1 MSARGTIAYI
11 CSRGGLWYLAA
22 SQQIPYDMGPDMHD
36 GKELLKCF
44 KEFFYS
50 KRKHCSGERKMHSLL
65 NAFVKKTN
73 IEIDGTFFKYHE
85 LPQNSDRTK
94 TIIDLQSK
102 KDSRGNFN
110 LENDFLANAL
120 HYSDWIYLMP
130 LCPMT
135 NFQFKCEADDPNWH
149 GEGTWPKYT
158 INSLHEGSVQI
169 FHFRDFKYS
178 YDGNELTEY
187 DVFGMGHPVKGKN
200 FSITDDSPIL
210 VAAPK
215 EEISETDGKRFDKYG
230 AEIDKDGNYVDE
242 RDAEYKHE
250 YRELPLNEDD
260 PTSEELL
267 DDIFDDK
274 PVGAPPLNTNV
285 LPQKR
290 FVEILTQYKDGDRYC
305 LVVRDSDNKH
315 VIFKEMK

>member
-1 MSARGTIAYI
+1 
-11 CSRGGLWYLAA
+11 
-22 SQQIPYDMGPDMHD
+22 
-36 GKELLKCF
+36 
-44 KEFFYS
+44 
-50 KRKHCSGERKMHSLL
+50 
-65 NAFVKKTN
+65 
-73 IEIDGTFFKYHE
+73 
-85 LPQNSDRTK
+85 
-94 TIIDLQSK
+94 
-102 KDSRGNFN
+102 
-110 LENDFLANAL
+110 
-120 HYSDWIYLMP
+120 
-130 LCPMT
+130 MT

-267 DDIFDDK
+267 DDIFDDI
-274 PVGAPPLNTNV
+274 VPLSKKDMGKIMKEANSRLRGKADFKLV
-285 LPQKR
+285 S
-290 FVEILTQYKDGDRYC
+290 EI
-305 LVVRDSDNKH
+305 
-315 VIFKEMK
+315 VIIK

>member
-11 CSRGGLWYLAA
+11 CSRGGSWYLAA
-22 SQQIPYDMGPDMHD
+22 SQQIPYDMGPDMHN

-50 KRKHCSGERKMHSLL
+50 ERKHCSGERKMHSLL

-94 TIIDLQSK
+94 IIIDLQSK

-110 LENDFLANAL
+110 LENDFFAKAL
-120 HYSDWIYLMP
+120 HYSDWVYLMP
-130 LCPMT
+130 LCPMI

-149 GEGTWPKYT
+149 GEGPWPKYT

-178 YDGNELTEY
+178 YDGNEFEIETENA
-187 DVFGMGHPVKGKN
+187 DKKDEPF
-200 FSITDDSPIL
+200 
-210 VAAPK
+210 
-215 EEISETDGKRFDKYG
+215 EE
-230 AEIDKDGNYVDE
+230 AE
-242 RDAEYKHE
+242 
-250 YRELPLNEDD
+250 
-260 PTSEELL
+260 SEE
-267 DDIFDDK
+267 
-274 PVGAPPLNTNV
+274 PNEY
-285 LPQKR
+285 
-290 FVEILTQYKDGDRYC
+290 VEILSQYRDGNRDC
-305 LVVRDSDNKH
+305 LVVRTSDNKH
-315 VIFKEMK
+315 VLFKQMN